1 MKGVSDYQPLMHS
14 ISVFMTPYQLSF
26 NIFFEQV
33 MILMTLTALAPALHL
48 HTAHIAELCSLLMG
62 CLVSA
67 SGYFGQKHCFDVL
80 IRVFLFPVLTRK
92 FNYLLKYN
100 YRLSLPVRHWR
111 SIFM

>member
-14 ISVFMTPYQLSF
+14 ISVFMTPYYLLF

-67 SGYFGQKHCFDVL
+67 SGYFGQKHSFDVL
-80 IRVFLFPVLTRK
+80 IRVFLFAGSNAEI
-92 FNYLLKYN
+92 NYLYTKKF
-100 YRLSLPVRHWR
+100 V
-111 SIFM
+111 